1 MIARKWR
8 LLGLG
13 IIVATSIG
21 LSFCVND
28 ASGADISLKI
38 IEEQVMTGY
47 NSDDFNLQMSEWVK
61 PADVILDQRKVNFYQ
76 ACVGNVS
83 GREASGGYYVD
94 FGGDTAG
101 GAFSCYYH
109 EYRNGSESETNLPFE
124 DENYGNHYS
133 IGTRSTYSGKGTQET
148 HFNGPITILS
158 KKAATDVQT
167 REQYDLEL
175 KIEDIYIKVGSTD
188 GDKCGG
194 SNRDTV
200 TFIAWGTGDVKQA
213 GKDYTGR
220 SEFAGAHLIGHSAC
234 TSGAK
239 YKVSIRLKDS
249 NGNYVTGKTMVW
261 AVADIDIGDRWG
273 GIKPYNSKNGTYA
286 EHVTVLGGKIQTPGG
301 EPNTS
306 YVSAVVGTELKI
318 TDGNVIHHAMMDGS
332 RSHWE
337 GSGNVHDNST
347 SAIFRVSMDDF
358 KIEWGGTQCGTT
370 IINAPSTLYSGRS
383 ELYYNGQNVGSNYA
397 VTVHGYTSG
406 SIQFKHYIAREDDGQ
421 ADSEN
426 ESFYLAL
433 NMNDRDRVD
442 SSGSARGFNRNSG
455 WVNVKDS
462 GAFTTTLEPGQTKTY
477 WQNLYYMY
485 SNINNNL
492 YANVGKYQIKINR
505 PYAKYTGTTSAT
517 VTKNSGTAVNIP
529 SNHVINLSESDN
541 GHYEITFNNKITRKD
556 DAGNT
561 AGGTA
566 ITQYTTSY
574 RVPATVPGA
583 SAVTWSSG
591 AATSGEKNTRALT
604 DGEAQSFSAKASGT
618 LKYGE
623 TRMICYTMKYR
634 ARQTTNDGLTTASGS
649 EYCVTIKRPEKKCDL
664 DPNYAFGVV
673 SGKNIAQLTVT
684 NKNLSDQLKR
694 TAIGV
699 ATSNVSIYARPS
711 DNIRFS
717 YNMCAGALYPI
728 RENGIHASHPVTFKA
743 SGWSS
748 KNSTVNNNNKSLFRT
763 EVPMSGSTYNN
774 PRTWSSASP
783 VGNFLKDSNPDN
795 LIGSFTSPS
804 SGAGTN
810 YRCGTP
816 ESGWYQIAGKENC
829 GRNNADYNVGVLD
842 VGNTITQRLEWNEQS
857 VTNGATVGSASR
869 TATAN
874 VVVPYNYI
882 LKPYITN
889 SAAAGH
895 VAYLGET
902 VHMAPGVV
910 VAKRK
915 NSAVSNQTYATIT
928 KKTSVRVEYYYTD
941 STGVTIKKNPTTI
954 YSKDNLRLNSESNLN
969 GTGGNSDA
977 YLENGGSS
985 INPGDANAN
994 ATNFN
999 IPVNDSLLVPGDRV
1013 CMRIRVWP
1021 VDSHDN
1027 PNAGTVG
1034 AEAISLSES
1043 GAGEGS
1049 SRTTTSCL
1057 TVAKR
1062 PAISVESSN
1071 AYSATTIK
1079 TSQFNKEL
1087 GDTKFRFGS
1096 WSEYGVYARVDTGS
1110 FIFASGAAL
1119 GYNRSGYKNGSGEW
1133 LKSLNAVR
1141 DNPSGSDNVS
1151 TTNNSGVCTYMT
1163 QTFANANCQAGTKN
1177 VGGVAAD
1184 QFSDRMISRYGRGN
1198 SNITN
1203 VPLKSMGGKDY
1214 QNLSGYSDG
1223 GVVDDN
1229 GAIIIRPNNDAYL
1242 GSNWAP
1248 NIPAS
1253 VFEAK
1258 GLTTRNN
1265 TIVYSL
1271 PNKTLVID
1279 GNINAQNG
1287 ALSNVAQASGV
1298 VIVADKVLISSNVT
1312 YINATIVANEVNTC
1326 AFKADGST
1334 ISFNELKWTGASNYP
1349 CAKSLQFD
1357 SPVSTKRIVLNRT
1370 AGANNGTNSIVRAE
1384 VFNLN
1389 MAQLLWSYNQM
1400 ARYNQAITTF
1410 SRELPPRY

>member
-1 MIARKWR
+1 MSRKKW
-8 LLGLG
+8 LLLLLVVGVFVSWL
-13 IIVATSIG
+13 
-21 LSFCVND
+21 FCADVTK
-28 ASGADISLKI
+28 AADISLELKK
-38 IEEQVMTGY
+38 EQATTGKD
-47 NSDDFNLQMSEWVK
+47 SHDQSLHMVDTVK
-61 PADVILDQRKVNFYQ
+61 PANVILDQWKVNFYK
-76 ACVGNVS
+76 ACQYHKG
-83 GREASGGYYVD
+83 EAGSGGYELH
-94 FGGDTAG
+94 FEGDTV
-101 GAFSCYYH
+101 GAFDCYYH
-109 EYRNGSESETNLPFE
+109 QHGQTDNLPFGDE
-124 DENYGNHYS
+124 DFGNHYS
-133 IGTRSTYSGKGTQET
+133 IAEHYDGGKSRERHYDGTIR
-148 HFNGPITILS
+148 ILS
-158 KKAATDVQT
+158 KGAATDVET
-167 REQYDLEL
+167 REKYDVEFTLSN
-175 KIEDIYIKVGSTD
+175 IYIKVDNCGNSGDTRTMITWSTGATD
-188 GDKCGG
+188 G
-194 SNRDTV
+194 
-200 TFIAWGTGDVKQA
+200 
-213 GKDYTGR
+213 TGR
-220 SEFAGAHLIGHSAC
+220 DHTGKSEFAGAHLMGHGRC
-234 TSGAK
+234 DSGAR
-239 YKVSIRLKDS
+239 YSVQVRLKS
-249 NGNYVTGKTMVW
+249 GKNYVYGKTMVW
-261 AVADIDIGDRWG
+261 AVADIDIGDRFA
-273 GIKPYNSKNGTYA
+273 NSSAAKVYDPDKYPYA
-286 EHVTVLGGKIQTPGG
+286 EHMTILGGKIQSEGAPA
-301 EPNTS
+301 NTMW
-306 YVSAVVGTELKI
+306 VSTADHTELAVKN
-318 TDGNVIHHAMMDGS
+318 GNVLYHAMLDGDYS
-332 RSHWE
+332 QWS
-337 GSGNVHDNST
+337 GSGNVFNNST

-358 KIEWGGTQCGTT
+358 KFEWGGNQCGTT
-370 IINAPSTLYSGRS
+370 IINAPSTLYSGWTN
-383 ELYYNGQNVGSNYA
+383 LYYNGTDVGNDAS
-397 VTVHGYTSG
+397 VTIHQYNSG
-406 SIQFKHYIAREDDGQ
+406 TIQFLHTIKREDDGQ
-421 ADSEN
+421 GGVEN
-426 ESFYLAL
+426 EHFKVRADMGTGSDDWVSGLASPMPFAT
-433 NMNDRDRVD
+433 NETKTAYR
-442 SSGSARGFNRNSG
+442 SNS
-455 WVNVKDS
+455 VT
-462 GAFTTTLEPGQTKTY
+462 AQLEPGQTKTY

-485 SNINNNL
+485 SNINNDL

-517 VTKNSGTAVNIP
+517 VTKNSGTAVSIP

-541 GHYEITFNNKITRKD
+541 GHYEITFNNTITRKD
-556 DAGNT
+556 DVGNT

-623 TRMICYTMKYR
+623 TRTICYTMKYR

-699 ATSNVSIYARPS
+699 ATSSVSIYARPS
-711 DNIRFS
+711 DNIRCS

-728 RENGIHASHPVTFKA
+728 RENNIHSSHPVTFKA

-763 EVPMSGSTYNN
+763 EVSVVGSTYNN

-816 ESGWYQIAGKENC
+816 ESGWYQVAGKENC

-857 VTNGATVGSASR
+857 VTNGTTVGSASR

>member
-1 MIARKWR
+1 MSKVLVKKKQA
-8 LLGLG
+8 LLLVVG
-13 IIVATSIG
+13 IISCWLLCAGGVKAAEISLMLDTEGQVATGYDS
-21 LSFCVND
+21 D
-28 ASGADISLKI
+28 DQSLKMV
-38 IEEQVMTGY
+38 EK
-47 NSDDFNLQMSEWVK
+47 VK
-61 PADVILDQRKVNFYQ
+61 PANVILDQWKVNFYA
-76 ACVGNVS
+76 ACAGSN
-83 GREASGGYYVD
+83 GYSVR
-94 FGGDTAG
+94 FEGDTAG
-101 GAFSCYYH
+101 AFQCYHHDYK
-109 EYRNGSESETNLPFE
+109 NGSNEEEFLPFT
-124 DENYGNHYS
+124 DENFGDHYS
-133 IGTRSTYSGKGTQET
+133 IGEYYNGGSGREHTYSGS
-148 HFNGPITILS
+148 IVILS
-158 KKAATDVQT
+158 KGAAIDVET
-167 REQYDLEL
+167 RERYD
-175 KIEDIYIKVGSTD
+175 IEFTFSNITTKVGHC
-188 GDKCGG
+188 GDSG
-194 SNRDTV
+194 DTI
-200 TFIAWGTGDVKQA
+200 TFIAWGTGDTHGSTKDRTGKSEIA
-213 GKDYTGR
+213 GG
-220 SEFAGAHLIGHSAC
+220 HLIGHGRC
-234 TSGAK
+234 MSGAK
-239 YKVSIRLKDS
+239 YTVSVKLKS
-249 NGNYVTGKTMVW
+249 GQNYVSGKQMVW
-261 AVADIDIGDRWG
+261 AVADIDIGDRWDNPSG
-273 GIKPYNSKNGTYA
+273 AKPYYDTNTGAIRHYA
-286 EHVTVLGGKIQTPGG
+286 EHVIVLGGKIQSVGAPA
-301 EPNTS
+301 NTS
-306 YVSAVVGTELKI
+306 YVSAAPGNELGI
-318 TDGNVIHHAMMDGS
+318 VNGNAIYHTTMNGS
-332 RSHWE
+332 HSHWK
-337 GSGNVHDNST
+337 GSGNVQDNST
-347 SAIFRVSMDDF
+347 SVIFRVSMDDF
-358 KIEWGGTQCGTT
+358 RFEWGGTQCGTT
-370 IINAPSTLYSGRS
+370 IINAPSTLYSGWTN
-383 ELYYNGQNVGSNYA
+383 LYYNGTDVGNDA
-397 VTVHGYTSG
+397 TVTIHQYNSG
-406 SIQFKHYIAREDDGQ
+406 TIRFLHTIKRENEGPDNAEDEYFRVQ
-421 ADSEN
+421 AD
-426 ESFYLAL
+426 
-433 NMNDRDRVD
+433 MGT
-442 SSGSARGFNRNSG
+442 GSAG
-455 WVNVKDS
+455 WVSGLASPMAFAKNDVKTVYESNNVT
-462 GAFTTTLEPGQTKTY
+462 AQLEPGQTKTY

-485 SNINNNL
+485 SNINSEL

-517 VTKNSGTAVNIP
+517 VTKNSGTAVSIP

-623 TRMICYTMKYR
+623 TRTICYTMKYR

-985 INPGDANAN
+985 INPGDANAT

-999 IPVNDSLLVPGDRV
+999 IPVNDGLLVPGDRV

-1151 TTNNSGVCTYMT
+1151 TTNNSGVCIYMT

-1203 VPLKSMGGKDY
+1203 VSLKSMGGKDY

-1258 GLTTRNN
+1258 GLTSRNN

-1312 YINATIVANEVNTC
+1312 YINATIVANVVNTC